1 MSKSKLL
8 AVAVAASIGLAPVA
22 ASAQRLPPVP
32 VGGSSAA
39 GHVYGLVGC
48 VASIMLA
55 AVDKG
60 NKYKKE
66 LTTDEAITCGLAY
79 WFHET
84 TRRR

>member
-8 AVAVAASIGLAPVA
+8 AVAVAAAIGLAPVA

-32 VGGSSAA
+32 VGGSSA

-66 LTTDEAITCGLAY
+66 LTTEEAITCGLAY
-79 WFHET
+79 WFNET

>member
-8 AVAVAASIGLAPVA
+8 AVAVAAAIGLAPVA
-22 ASAQRLPPVP
+22 ASAQRAPVP
-32 VGGSSAA
+32 VPAGSSA
-39 GHVYGLVGC
+39 GHVYGLIGC

-66 LTTDEAITCGLAY
+66 LTTEEAITCGLVY
-79 WFHET
+79 WLNET